1 MGVSTDA
8 LLAYGFDVGGPED
21 WRVREA
27 DGDPNWTPAWCD
39 NDEDAGGDVEEAASI
54 LDTLCLARR
63 WPTVLGE
70 SAVRLETH
78 GHPDY
83 PGYLLVAHVMTAYRG
98 TAQVIDRSELERLR
112 VVEDWDGRLNAACK
126 TLGITPVQER
136 PAWLLASY
144 WDG

>member
-8 LLAYGFDVGGPED
+8 LLVYGFDLGGPGVG
-21 WRVREA
+21 WLVHEA
-27 DGDPNWTPAWCD
+27 SGDDRWAPAWCD
-39 NDEDAGGDVEEAASI
+39 PEHAYGVLGPAEVELRALGDQ
-54 LDTLCLARR
+54 RG
-63 WPTVLGE
+63 WPTVFGE

-78 GHPDY
+78 GHPNF
-83 PGYLLVAHVMTAYRG
+83 PGYLLVAHVVTAYRG

-112 VVEDWDGRLNAACK
+112 FVEDWDGRLNAACE